1 MIAVMRLLSLV
12 LVLVVAGCGS
22 GPDPA
27 PPPHSTTTSPP
38 TTTTPAL
45 SEELGAKIGA
55 SSTMLMYCTP
65 GLPGDRQCD
74 WGRISTL
81 LTEVTTGLR
90 TEQGLTAEPDALD
103 SAIAAF
109 APCTEWFNTSGAVG
123 DAGTCGQAW
132 YAVTSAWGRLET
144 AAY

>member
-1 MIAVMRLLSLV
+1 MIAVMRLLPLV
-12 LVLVVAGCGS
+12 LVLVVAGCGG

-27 PPPHSTTTSPP
+27 PPPRSTTT
-38 TTTTPAL
+38 TTTTPAM
-45 SEELGAKIGA
+45 SEDLGAKMGA
-55 SSTMLMYCTP
+55 ASTMLTYCAP
-65 GLPGDRQCD
+65 GLPGDRDCD

-103 SAIAAF
+103 AAIAAF
-109 APCTEWFNTSGAVG
+109 GPCTEWFNTSGAVG

-132 YAVTSAWGRLET
+132 YAVTSAWSALQT
-144 AAY
+144 AAHWP